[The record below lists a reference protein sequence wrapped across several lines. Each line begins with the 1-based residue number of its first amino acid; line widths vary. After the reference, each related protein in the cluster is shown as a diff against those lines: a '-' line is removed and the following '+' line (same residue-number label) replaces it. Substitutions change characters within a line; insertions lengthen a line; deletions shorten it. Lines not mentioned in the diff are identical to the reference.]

1 MKRLMIILAI
11 IAAIPAASALDMY
24 YNLTMT
30 YDKGQVSLG
39 SVSIV
44 PLTSYDL
51 DYYNTLNDYT
61 AIIMDENKALSIY
74 YFNFNLWSH
83 AVYSKN
89 GELADSRDITL
100 DRNTIS
106 AYFPY
111 KEGATEIVIRDAKLD
126 KVLTAELK
134 KPAEIKEAAEKSP
147 KKKEFPLNYALAAVA
162 LALAATILWLWLRKK
177 K

>member
-1 MKRLMIILAI
+1 MPAAKRVCKEDRPASQIRHNQQRTILCHDTRRQKKVHSRGNMKRLMIILAI

-74 YFNFNLWSH
+74 YLNFNLWSH

-106 AYFPY
+106 A
-111 KEGATEIVIRDAKLD
+111 
-126 KVLTAELK
+126 
-134 KPAEIKEAAEKSP
+134 
-147 KKKEFPLNYALAAVA
+147 
-162 LALAATILWLWLRKK
+162 
-177 K
+177 